1 MLPLKKMGKRDDDEF
16 MICPKCDFEQPEGRA
31 ECARCGVIFAKI
43 NGVRRGDHS
52 ADEQRFSETTAV
64 ISDSE
69 MQAVGSVK
77 TLLLPVPV
85 DPNPLVIAGR
95 AVLLVLLVI
104 WSCFFLF
111 ASIESNAVGRS
122 FMHLVNLPFHE
133 AGHIIFSP
141 LGRFIQ
147 VLGGT
152 LGQLLMPMV
161 CMAVLLLKT
170 RDAFGAAVALW
181 WLAESF
187 MDIAPYIND
196 ARSLNLMLL
205 GGVTGKDVPDYHDW
219 EFILRK
225 VGLLKMDHALAYL
238 AQGAGIVIMVA
249 ALVWAATNVWR
260 EFKACRCIPGSTVS
274 E

>member
-1 MLPLKKMGKRDDDEF
+1 MLPLKDMGKRDDDGF
-16 MICPKCDFEQPEGRA
+16 MICPKCDFQQPEDRV
-31 ECARCGVIFAKI
+31 ECARCGVIFAKTS
-43 NGVRRGDHS
+43 GVLRVDRYP
-52 ADEQRFSETTAV
+52 DEQPLSAAAV
-64 ISDSE
+64 INDSE
-69 MQAVGSVK
+69 IQAVGAVK

-85 DPNPLVIAGR
+85 DPNPLVIGGR
-95 AVLLVLLVI
+95 AVLLVLLAI
-104 WSCFFLF
+104 WSCSFLS
-111 ASIESNAVGRS
+111 ASIESNAAGRS

-141 LGRFIQ
+141 LGRFIH

-152 LGQLLMPMV
+152 LGQLLMPAI
-161 CMAVLLLKT
+161 CMGVLLLHT

-225 VGLLKMDHALAYL
+225 LDMLKLDHTLASM
-238 AQGAGIVIMVA
+238 AQGTGIVLMIA
-249 ALVWAATNVWR
+249 ALVWAAANVWR
-260 EFKACRCIPGSTVS
+260 QFSACRCVPANTASD
-274 E
+274 